1 MQPKPR
7 HLGPEYG
14 AQFADASV
22 VAAYQHRPPYPAET
36 FSILSELLHSAER
49 SVLDAGCGRGELA
62 RGLLALAE
70 RLEVDAVDPS
80 AAMLAAGRALPG
92 GDDPRLRWI
101 AGAIEDAPLDP
112 PYGLIVAGESAH
124 WFDWPRAFPRLRAA
138 LAPGGVL
145 ALVGR
150 ATAPNVWDA
159 ELLALIQRYST
170 NLEYQ
175 PYDLLA
181 ELVARGLFAQ
191 HGRRATALS
200 SFQQPLSAY
209 IESVHSRNGFSRER
223 MAPDAARAFDT
234 AARELLVAHG
244 VGELVELRVG
254 ATVTWG
260 DPAPDRNV

>member
-36 FSILSELLHSAER
+36 FTILSELLHATQR

-62 RGLLALAE
+62 RGLLAVAE
-70 RLEVDAVDPS
+70 RVDAVDPS

-92 GDDPRLRWI
+92 GADPRLCWI
-101 AGAIEDAPLDP
+101 EGAIEDAPLNP
-112 PYGLIVAGESAH
+112 TYGLAVAGESAH
-124 WFDWPRAFPRLRAA
+124 WFDWPRAFPRLRSA
-138 LAPGGVL
+138 LVPGGYL

-150 ATAPNVWDA
+150 ATAPNAWDA
-159 ELLALIQRYST
+159 DLLALIQRFST
-170 NLEYQ
+170 NLDFQ

-181 ELVARGLFAQ
+181 ELAARGLFAQ
-191 HGRRATALS
+191 RGRHATALS
-200 SFQQPLSAY
+200 TFQQPLSDY

-223 MAPDAARAFDT
+223 MTPDAARAFDA
-234 AARELLVAHG
+234 AARDLLEAHG

-254 ATVTWG
+254 ATISWG
-260 DPAPDRNV
+260 EPAPDRH

>member
-22 VAAYQHRPPYPAET
+22 VDAYQHRPPYPAET
-36 FSILSELLHSAER
+36 FAILGELLRGPQR

-62 RGLLALAE
+62 RGLLAVAE
-70 RLEVDAVDPS
+70 HVEVDAVDPS
-80 AAMLAAGRALPG
+80 AAMLVAGRALPG
-92 GDDPRLRWI
+92 GDDSRLRWI
-101 AGAIEDAPLDP
+101 AGAIEDAPLYP
-112 PYGLIVAGESAH
+112 PYGLAVAGESAH

-138 LAPGGVL
+138 LVPGGYL

-150 ATAPNVWDA
+150 ATAPNAWDVD
-159 ELLALIQRYST
+159 LLALIQRSST
-170 NLEYQ
+170 NRDYQ

-181 ELVARGLFAQ
+181 ELATRGLFAVV
-191 HGRRATALS
+191 GRRDTALS

-223 MAPDAARAFDT
+223 MTSGAARAFDA
-234 AARELLVAHG
+234 AARELLAAYG
-244 VGELVELRVG
+244 VGESVELTVG
-254 ATVTWG
+254 ASITWG
-260 DPAPDRNV
+260 YPAPWRN

>member
-22 VAAYQHRPPYPAET
+22 VDAYQHRPPYPAET
-36 FSILSELLHSAER
+36 FAILGALLHGPQR
-49 SVLDAGCGRGELA
+49 RVLDAGCGRGELA
-62 RGLLALAE
+62 RGLLAVAE
-70 RLEVDAVDPS
+70 RVEVDAVDPS
-80 AAMLAAGRALPG
+80 AAMLAAGKALPG
-92 GDDPRLRWI
+92 GADPHLRWI
-101 AGAIEDAPLDP
+101 AGAIEDAPLNP
-112 PYGLIVAGESAH
+112 PYGLAVAGESAH

-138 LAPGGVL
+138 LVPGGYL

-150 ATAPNVWDA
+150 VTAPSAWDA
-159 ELLALIQRYST
+159 DLLALIQRSST

-181 ELVARGLFAQ
+181 ELALRGLFDSVG
-191 HGRRATALS
+191 HSATALS
-200 SFQQPLSAY
+200 NFQQPLSAY

-223 MAPDAARAFDT
+223 MTSGAARAFDD

-244 VGELVELRVG
+244 AGEQVALRVG
-254 ATVTWG
+254 ATITWG
-260 DPAPDRNV
+260 YPAPE